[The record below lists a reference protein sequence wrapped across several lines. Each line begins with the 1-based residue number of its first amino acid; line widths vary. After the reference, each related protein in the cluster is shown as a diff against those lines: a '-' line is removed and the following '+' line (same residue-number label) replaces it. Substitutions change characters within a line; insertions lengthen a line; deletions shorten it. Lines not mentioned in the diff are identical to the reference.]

1 MAASRLGR
9 WRSVA
14 LRWLA
19 RSDRALAITL
29 GGRDDLGDAMKIGI
43 VGKGGVGKTTTSS
56 LLARVLVA
64 RGRRVLAVDTDS
76 NPNLGLSLGLS
87 PDATESLEPIPRSM
101 VVGRRGD
108 MTVAELMQDFA
119 VLTPEGVSLMSAL
132 RVNEAG
138 AGCTCGGHASVRSLL
153 GEALHSETD
162 DTIVDMEAGIEHL
175 SRSGG
180 TLAHADVLIL
190 MMEPSRKAIITAQR
204 TIGLAKELGI
214 ERWVGVGNRVQDD
227 DARQALVEMCAEH
240 EVPLDVVI
248 PSSTTLAE
256 SDRRGRPLDREAAPE
271 VWAAIEAL
279 VDRLGI
285 APAELAPR

>member
-1 MAASRLGR
+1 
-9 WRSVA
+9 
-14 LRWLA
+14 
-19 RSDRALAITL
+19 
-29 GGRDDLGDAMKIGI
+29 MKIGI

-56 LLARVLVA
+56 LLARTLVA

-108 MTVAELMQDFA
+108 MTVSELMADFA
-119 VLTPEGVSLMSAL
+119 VLTPEGVTLMSAL

-153 GEALHSETD
+153 GEALHTETD

-180 TLAHADVLIL
+180 TLAHADVLVL

-204 TIGLAKELGI
+204 TIGLAAELGI
-214 ERWVGVGNRVQDD
+214 ARCVGVGNRVDDD
-227 DARQALVEMCAEH
+227 DARTALEEMCAEH
-240 EVPLDVVI
+240 GVPLDVII
-248 PSSTTLAE
+248 PSNTTLAE
-256 SDRRGRPLDREAAPE
+256 ADRRGRPLDRDAAPD

-279 VDRLGI
+279 VDRLDVG
-285 APAELAPR
+285 ALDPAHS